1 MVLQVLKVLV
11 SLEHIIKPNDLV
23 IVHKGALTY
32 SMTGNLKHNDNV
44 LGLVLKLVQP
54 RKERSKFI
62 KERVNF
68 DNAALYYVLTSKGC
82 LTVFEFDLEVIDE
95 KEQEEA
101 SCC

>member
-1 MVLQVLKVLV
+1 MALKVLDNPRHV
-11 SLEHIIKPNDLV
+11 FRPNDLV
-23 IVHKGALTY
+23 MVDKSALTY
-32 SMTGNLKHNDNV
+32 SITGNLQYSKNV
-44 LGLVLKLVQP
+44 IGLVLKLVQP

-95 KEQEEA
+95 KEDN
-101 SCC
+101 SS

>member
-1 MVLQVLKVLV
+1 MGLEAFRV
-11 SLEHIIKPNDLV
+11 SDNYTRIIKPCDLV
-23 IVHKGALTY
+23 LVNKGALTY
-32 SMTGNLKHNDNV
+32 SVTGNLQYGSNV

-82 LTVFEFDLEVIDE
+82 LTVFEFDLEVVDE
-95 KEQEEA
+95 EEA
-101 SCC
+101 YCS

>member
-1 MVLQVLKVLV
+1 MAQLDLKGSVKP
-11 SLEHIIKPNDLV
+11 EYIFKPNDLV
-23 IVHKGALTY
+23 MVNKGALTY
-32 SMTGNLKHNDNV
+32 SVTGNLHHNNNV

-54 RKERSKFI
+54 RKERSKFV

-95 KEQEEA
+95 EEETY
-101 SCC
+101 CC

>member
-1 MVLQVLKVLV
+1 M
-11 SLEHIIKPNDLV
+11 PNDLV
-23 IVHKGALTY
+23 LVNKGALTY
-32 SMTGNLKHNDNV
+32 NISGQISYGKNV

-95 KEQEEA
+95 EKEA
-101 SCC
+101 NCY

>member
-1 MVLQVLKVLV
+1 MVN
-11 SLEHIIKPNDLV
+11 S
-23 IVHKGALTY
+23 GALTY
-32 SMTGNLKHNDNV
+32 KATGKLIYPKNV

-95 KEQEEA
+95 EKEKDYC
-101 SCC
+101 S

>member
-1 MVLQVLKVLV
+1 MLARQD
-11 SLEHIIKPNDLV
+11 HIFMPNDLV
-23 IVHKGALTY
+23 MVHKGALTY
-32 SMTGNLKHNDNV
+32 SATGKLSHNNNV

-82 LTVFEFDLEVIDE
+82 LTVFEFDLEAIDDE
-95 KEQEEA
+95 RQEEA
-101 SCC
+101 YCY

>member
-1 MVLQVLKVLV
+1 MVSQALKA
-11 SLEHIIKPNDLV
+11 SDKPEHIFKPNDLV
-23 IVHKGALTY
+23 MVNKGALTY
-32 SMTGNLKHNDNV
+32 NVTGKLRHSKNV

-95 KEQEEA
+95 EEQEA
-101 SCC
+101 YCS

>member
-1 MVLQVLKVLV
+1 MSVNP
-11 SLEHIIKPNDLV
+11 EHIFRPNDLV
-23 IVHKGALTY
+23 MIHKGALTY
-32 SMTGNLKHNDNV
+32 SMTGNMNYDKNV

-82 LTVFEFDLEVIDE
+82 LTVFEFDLEVVDE
-95 KEQEEA
+95 EEA
-101 SCC
+101 YCS

>member
-1 MVLQVLKVLV
+1 MKVLAKP
-11 SLEHIIKPNDLV
+11 EHIFKPNDLV
-23 IVHKGALTY
+23 MVNKGALTY
-32 SMTGNLKHNDNV
+32 SVTGNLRYENNV

-95 KEQEEA
+95 EEA
-101 SCC
+101 YCS

>member
-1 MVLQVLKVLV
+1 MVSQVLKVLV
-11 SLEHIIKPNDLV
+11 NYNHIFKPNDLV
-23 IVHKGALTY
+23 IVNKGALTY
-32 SMTGNLKHNDNV
+32 SITGNITQNVNV

-95 KEQEEA
+95 EEQKEVYR
-101 SCC
+101 S